1 MQTFKHKLQTP
12 ISIAPLIVYR
22 LLFGIMVGYG
32 CLWSISKGDIETRY
46 LEPSFFFKYYGFEW
60 LSFVG
65 AEGIYILYGLWFFS
79 ALGIFFGAFYR
90 ISIWIFFFV
99 FTYLHLLDA
108 TNYINHYYA
117 ISIFAFFLAFLPAQ
131 AAYSIDV
138 WRKPSIQQLQ
148 IPSWQIAVFKGQVAL
163 IYLFAAIAKM
173 NLDWMFGAMPLKIWL
188 LQSQDFPVIGS
199 LFQYHIT
206 PVLMSWLGL
215 LFDLTIVGWLSFG
228 KTRKWAYLV
237 VLIFHTM
244 TGLLFNIGLFP
255 LLMIFSTVV
264 FFDPKRQQNILE
276 KVGGKWRE
284 IRTEITPA
292 SYLPYFFVAHFIVQI
307 ALPLRHHF
315 LYTGNVLWT
324 EEGARFSW
332 RVMLLE
338 KEGMAT
344 FYVEDPK
351 SERHWVVS
359 NLEFLTPFQEKRMS
373 IRPDHILQF
382 AHHIAAIYARRYAIE
397 KPIVRAEVYVAM
409 NGRVSQLL
417 IDSKVNLAE
426 VSKSMGQK
434 KWILPYLEE

>member
-1 MQTFKHKLQTP
+1 MQTIKHKLQRP

-22 LLFGIMVGYG
+22 LLFGLMVGYG
-32 CLWSISKGDIETRY
+32 CLWSISKEDIKIRY

-65 AEGIYILYGLWFFS
+65 AEGLYILYAIWFIS

-90 ISIWIFFFV
+90 ISIWSFFFV

-117 ISIFAFFLAFLPAQ
+117 ISIFAFFLACLPAQ
-131 AAYSIDV
+131 AACSIDV
-138 WRKPSIQQLQ
+138 WRKPSIRQLQ
-148 IPSWQIAVFKGQVAL
+148 ISSWKIAVFKGQVAL

-173 NLDWMFGAMPLKIWL
+173 NLDWMLGAMPLKIWL

-199 LFQYHIT
+199 LFQYHTIH
-206 PVLMSWLGL
+206 VLMSWAGL
-215 LFDLTIVGWLSFG
+215 LFDLTIVVWLSFA

-237 VLIFHTM
+237 VILFHTM
-244 TGLLFNIGLFP
+244 TGLLLNIGLFP
-255 LLMIFSTVV
+255 ILMIFSTVV
-264 FFDPKRQQNILE
+264 FFDAEQQQKVIE
-276 KVGGKWRE
+276 KLGGKWRE
-284 IRTEITPA
+284 TRIKEVP
-292 SYLPYFFVAHFIVQI
+292 SFYLSYFFIAHFIVQI
-307 ALPLRHHF
+307 SLPLRHHF
-315 LYTGNVLWT
+315 LYNGNILWT

-338 KEGMAT
+338 KDGMAT
-344 FYVEDPK
+344 FYVKDPN

-382 AHHIAAIYARRYAIE
+382 AHHVAAIYARRYDIE
-397 KPIVRAEVYVAM
+397 NPIVRAEVYVAM

-417 IDSKVNLAE
+417 IDPKVNLAE
-426 VSKSMGQK
+426 VPRRFGQK
-434 KWILPYLEE
+434 DWILPYSDK

>member
-1 MQTFKHKLQTP
+1 MQAIKHKLQTP

-60 LSFVG
+60 LNFVG
-65 AEGIYILYGLWFFS
+65 AEEIYILYGLWFFS

-90 ISIWIFFFV
+90 ISIWSFFFV

-117 ISIFAFFLAFLPAQ
+117 ISIFAFFLACMPAQ
-131 AAYSIDV
+131 AAYSIDA
-138 WRKPSIQQLQ
+138 WRKPSIQRLQ

-173 NLDWMFGAMPLKIWL
+173 NLDWMLGAMPLKIWL

-206 PVLMSWLGL
+206 HVLMSWFGL

-228 KTRKWAYLV
+228 RTRKWAYLV

-264 FFDPKRQQNILE
+264 FFDPKKQQNVLE

-284 IRTEITPA
+284 IKTEITPS

-307 ALPLRHHF
+307 CLPLRHHF
-315 LYTGNVLWT
+315 LYTGNILWT

-382 AHHIAAIYARRYAIE
+382 AHHIAVIYARRYAIE

-417 IDSKVNLAE
+417 IDSEVNLAE
-426 VSKSMGQK
+426 VSRSMRQRD
-434 KWILPYLEE
+434 WILPYLGD